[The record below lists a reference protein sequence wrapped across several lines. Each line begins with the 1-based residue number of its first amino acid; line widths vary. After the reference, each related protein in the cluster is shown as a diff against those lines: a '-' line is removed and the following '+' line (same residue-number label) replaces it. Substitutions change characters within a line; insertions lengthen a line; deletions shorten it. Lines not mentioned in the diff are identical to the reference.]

1 MVGLGG
7 GQWQCKVCH
16 LVTKSANLY
25 NHIEAKHTAGAG
37 HMCPQCGHFC
47 ATKHALKNH
56 THRVH
61 SKQSNPH
68 TCAEPFHF

>member
-1 MVGLGG
+1 MMVALGG
-7 GQWQCKVCH
+7 GQWQCTVCQ

-37 HMCPQCGHFC
+37 HTCPQCGQFC

-61 SKQSNPH
+61 SKQSNPN
-68 TCAEPFHF
+68 T